1 MQYQSRW
8 YVSTQH
14 QPTNIGQLCKE
25 ESELCFWP
33 TVVRAERNKGRRL
46 YKDPLLI
53 RQMDEDRCFIFARSL
68 DLGSLSNPLVIWW
81 NPFYIWRRDFSD
93 FVNESWFWS
102 QQMHFGCER
111 GIKLRSTASSWHR
124 RTKVFT
130 KWVCVFGN
138 DDKRE
143 RARGSFWLIIFMM
156 ILYLV
161 PSWCFH
167 DPVIWDLSAK

>member
-14 QPTNIGQLCKE
+14 RTNQY
-25 ESELCFWP
+25 WP
-33 TVVRAERNKGRRL
+33 TLQRGVWIVLLTHGGARGKKQRAAPLQRSFVDSTNGRGSVF
-46 YKDPLLI
+46 YFCQEPWSNLLI
-53 RQMDEDRCFIFARSL
+53 
-68 DLGSLSNPLVIWW
+68 IWW
-81 NPFYIWRRDFSD
+81 MPFYIWRRDFSD

-111 GIKLRSTASSWHR
+111 GIKLRSTASSWHQ
-124 RTKVFT
+124 RTK
-130 KWVCVFGN
+130 VCVFGN

-143 RARGSFWLIIFMM
+143 RARCSFWLIIFMM

-161 PSWCFH
+161 PSRCFH